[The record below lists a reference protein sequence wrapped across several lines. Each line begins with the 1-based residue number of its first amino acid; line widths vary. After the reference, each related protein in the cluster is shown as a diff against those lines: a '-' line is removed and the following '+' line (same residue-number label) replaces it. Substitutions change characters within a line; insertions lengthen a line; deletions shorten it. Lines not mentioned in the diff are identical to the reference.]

1 VVKHLVG
8 ISFYKEPM
16 ELMIDTLNS
25 VALQPNARQKIS
37 AFVGLEEG
45 TPDKERFV
53 QSLRY
58 FPLSHTFFA
67 YR

>member
-45 TPDKERFV
+45 TPDKEKVRSKFTLLPV
-53 QSLRY
+53 E
-58 FPLSHTFFA
+58 SHLFCL
-67 YR
+67 